1 MMIYDLDVL
10 DVMDYADNLNTM
22 ILDSEAYRTYK
33 AAYIALA
40 NNAEVQQLK
49 QDVIKIK
56 EKYDEVNRFGRYHPD
71 YQSVMLETRRK
82 KKAYDMHPEVAHVKQ
97 LETQLQTLLDEVLV
111 IIASSVS
118 SEVKVEMGNPF
129 FESHTCSSGC
139 GCS

>member
-1 MMIYDLDVL
+1 MIYDRNVL
-10 DVMDYADNLNTM
+10 EIMDYADELNDM
-22 ILDSEAYRTYK
+22 ILQSELYQAYKK
-33 AAYIALA
+33 AYVDLSI
-40 NNAEVQQLK
+40 NEEVQLLK
-49 QDVIKIK
+49 KELIRIK
-56 EKYDEVNRFGRYHPD
+56 ERYDEVNRFGRYHPD

-82 KKAYDMHPEVAHVKQ
+82 KKEYDMHPEVAQVKL

-118 SEVKVEMGNPF
+118 AEVKVEKGNPF

>member
-1 MMIYDLDVL
+1 MIYDSDVL
-10 DVMDYADNLNTM
+10 EVMDYADELNEM
-22 ILDSEAYRTYK
+22 ILQSDLYQAYKK
-33 AAYIALA
+33 AYVDLSI
-40 NNAEVQQLK
+40 NEEVQLLK
-49 QDVIKIK
+49 K
-56 EKYDEVNRFGRYHPD
+56 ELIRLKERYDEVNRFGRYHPD

-82 KKAYDMHPEVAHVKQ
+82 KKEYDMHPEVAQVKL

-118 SEVKVEMGNPF
+118 TEVKVEKGNPF